1 MSLKLQNNL
10 LSGSLPSVLG
20 TYQKLSALDLSH
32 NTLEGIVLPTFFMS
46 PTLTALNLF
55 RNKFSR
61 TIPFQ
66 STHSME
72 SILLSS
78 QSGLRIV
85 DLSNNSLIG
94 PLPPDISNLQKHEFL
109 ILMMNKL
116 SREIPS
122 EICKLQALE

>member
-1 MSLKLQNNL
+1 
-10 LSGSLPSVLG
+10 
-20 TYQKLSALDLSH
+20 
-32 NTLEGIVLPTFFMS
+32 
-46 PTLTALNLF
+46 
-55 RNKFSR
+55 
-61 TIPFQ
+61 
-66 STHSME
+66 ME

-116 SREIPS
+116 SRDIPS